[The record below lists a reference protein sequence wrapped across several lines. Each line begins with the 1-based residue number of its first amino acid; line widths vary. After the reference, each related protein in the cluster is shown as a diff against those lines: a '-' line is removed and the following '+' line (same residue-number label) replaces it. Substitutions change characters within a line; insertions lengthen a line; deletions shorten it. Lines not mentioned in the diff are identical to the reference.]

1 MMPRR
6 KPLHTGNMPRIGG
19 HFATAYCERVAR
31 RGGNYNNTSNAG
43 MAYLNCNNPRGN
55 ANANYGGRLRSRSQR
70 VTGTLRTTGSTETGG
85 VYFHPGGF
93 S

>member
-1 MMPRR
+1 
-6 KPLHTGNMPRIGG
+6 MPRIGS

-55 ANANYGGRLRSRSQR
+55 ANANYGGRLRS
-70 VTGTLRTTGSTETGG
+70 
-85 VYFHPGGF
+85 
-93 S
+93 